1 MADWPVCLLACC
13 LASAVST
20 RLLFFRSNNRRVL
33 GVWFIITRGLSVL
46 SAQGRFTERGRVIV
60 LHTNGLYNI
69 PGQTQFLSFF
79 FFFYLSPQPSK
90 RKENKQKKRCQTSSG
105 RECVEIKPG
114 PLFPRSTFRSHTTLF
129 IIPGTREIVELFFL
143 SLSLY
148 FYSC

>member
-79 FFFYLSPQPSK
+79 FFFSLSPQPSK
-90 RKENKQKKRCQTSSG
+90 RKENKQKKDVRHQAAGSVL
-105 RECVEIKPG
+105 RLNPV
-114 PLFPRSTFRSHTTLF
+114 R
-129 IIPGTREIVELFFL
+129 FFL
-143 SLSLY
+143 DRHSDRTRLFL
-148 FYSC
+148 